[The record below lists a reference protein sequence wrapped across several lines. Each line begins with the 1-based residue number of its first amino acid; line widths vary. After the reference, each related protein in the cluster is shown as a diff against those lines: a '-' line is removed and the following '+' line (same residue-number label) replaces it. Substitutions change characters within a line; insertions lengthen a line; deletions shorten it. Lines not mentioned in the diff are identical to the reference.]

1 MYASLLYYQSFCNY
15 SQQNQRKKEGFT
27 DIPSKPFMILIK
39 FPSRSRPDKLKNTY
53 KTYISMASRPDL
65 IRTLVSL
72 DEDDLT
78 VTSEL
83 VDQLHNIHGQTQVV
97 IGKPSGKIG
106 AVNRD
111 MEQAGE
117 YDILLLASDDMI
129 PVTQGYDEIIR
140 RDMSRLYPD
149 RDGVLWYNDGFQGPK
164 LNTLCIIGKPY
175 YQRFGYIYHPSYKSL
190 YCDNEFTEVANRL
203 GLQTYLQD
211 VIIRHEHPDTTSVIS
226 YDDLYKS
233 NQSYVYQDH
242 SNFITRRKKGFP

>member
-1 MYASLLYYQSFCNY
+1 MYVSLECYQPFCNCNEHN
-15 SQQNQRKKEGFT
+15 QQKKEGFK
-27 DIPSKPFMILIK
+27 DISHPFMILIK
-39 FPSRSRPDKLKNTY
+39 FPSRSRPDKLKTTY
-53 KTYISMASRPDL
+53 KTYIDMASRPDL

-78 VTSEL
+78 ATPEL
-83 VDQLHNIHGQTQVV
+83 VDQLQNIHGQTQVV

-111 MEQAGE
+111 MEQAGD

-129 PVTQGYDEIIR
+129 PVAQGYDEIIR

-149 RDGVLWYNDGFQGPK
+149 LDGVLWYNDGFQGPK
-164 LNTLCIIGKPY
+164 LNTLCILGKPY

-211 VIIRHEHPDTTSVIS
+211 VIIRHEHPDNSSII
-226 YDDLYKS
+226 YDDLYKT
-233 NQSYVYQDH
+233 NQIYVYQDH
-242 SNFITRRKKGFP
+242 SNFIYRKRQGFT